1 MIAVEICLET
11 VQSLRAAKAG
21 GADRAELCASLG
33 VGGLTPSPGMMRFAA
48 ELGLP
53 ARVLLRPRG
62 GGFVYDADEVAVI
75 ERDIAAVRG
84 FGLGGVVIGASREDG
99 HLDRDLLAR
108 LLAHCDGLG
117 VTLHRAFDLTP
128 DPFEALEA
136 AIELGFD
143 RILTS
148 GQAPT
153 AIEGAPLL
161 ARLEAA
167 AAGRVIILAAVDI
180 DAGNVGSLIETTSV
194 REVHATC
201 AGPARPQPPGDD
213 RFGFGYPPPSAERDR
228 VAALVEAARGSV
240 TRKAIPSP
248 PPAPGP

>member
-21 GADRAELCASLG
+21 GADRAELCASLE

-53 ARVLLRPRG
+53 VRVLLRPRG
-62 GGFVYDADEVAVI
+62 GGFVYDADEISVI
-75 ERDIAAVRG
+75 ERDIAAVRD
-84 FGLGGVVIGASREDG
+84 FGLGGVVIGASLEDG
-99 HLDRDLLAR
+99 RLDRDALAR
-108 LLAHCDGLG
+108 LLERCDGLG

-128 DPFEALEA
+128 DPFEALET

-153 AIEGAPLL
+153 AALGAPLL
-161 ARLEAA
+161 AMLEAA
-167 AAGRVIILAAVDI
+167 SAGRVIVLAAVEI
-180 DAGNVGSLIETTSV
+180 DADNARALIEATSV

-201 AGPARPQPPGDD
+201 TAPADPRPPGGD
-213 RFGFGYPPPSAERDR
+213 RFGFGYPPQSAETRY
-228 VAALVEAARGSV
+228 VARLVEAAQSV
-240 TRKAIPSP
+240 SA
-248 PPAPGP
+248 PA

>member
-21 GADRAELCASLG
+21 GADRAELCASLD

-48 ELGLP
+48 EFGLP
-53 ARVLLRPRG
+53 VRVLLRPRG
-62 GGFVYDADEVAVI
+62 GGFVYDADEIAVI

-84 FGLGGVVIGASREDG
+84 FGLGGVVIGASHADG
-99 HLDRDLLAR
+99 RLDRETLAR
-108 LLAHCDGLG
+108 LLGHCDGLG

-143 RILTS
+143 RILAS

-153 AIEGAPLL
+153 AAEGAPLL

-167 AAGRVIILAAVDI
+167 AAGRIVILAAVAI
-180 DAGNVGSLIETTSV
+180 DAENVASLIAATSV

-201 AGPARPQPPGDD
+201 TGPALARPPGGDQ
-213 RFGFGYPPPSAERDR
+213 FGFGYPPQDAETDR
-228 VAALVEAARGSV
+228 IARLVEAAKLAWSELGS
-240 TRKAIPSP
+240 P
-248 PPAPGP
+248 